1 MAQEGNN
8 LNARMAVA
16 STRDSSSM
24 KALAVITALF
34 LPGDFIG
41 TLFGMSM
48 FEWGDVGD
56 DNNSPNATTKTE
68 QPDPVVTSRFWIYWS
83 VTVSLTISILCIWRA
98 WWVAQDRHFRKHLSR
113 DLSEE
118 QFWIDDGRP
127 RTLERSF
134 LYDFFYLSVRRDE
147 RGSGW
152 DKREMARAGT
162 LSTSTTIDKSDE
174 DSGWEKLG
182 RGTTVPGAKQVETF
196 EIVER
201 PGTFRLRQ
209 IAFTKADTKTESRTY
224 V

>member
-1 MAQEGNN
+1 MAQEDNN

-56 DNNSPNATTKTE
+56 DDGNNTADEPH
-68 QPDPVVTSRFWIYWS
+68 PVVTNRFWIYWS
-83 VTVSLTISILCIWRA
+83 VTIPLTISILCVWRA

-118 QFWIDDGRP
+118 RFWTDDGRP

-134 LYDFFYLSVRRDE
+134 LHDFFYLSVRRDE
-147 RGSGW
+147 RGHGW
-152 DKREMARAGT
+152 DKKLARAET
-162 LSTSTTIDKSDE
+162 LSASTTIEKSDE
-174 DSGWEKLG
+174 DRNWEMQG
-182 RGTTVPGAKQVETF
+182 RGTTVPGAGQVRSF
-196 EIVER
+196 ESR
-201 PGTFRLRQ
+201 KKPSTFRLRQ
-209 IAFTKADTKTESRTY
+209 IAFARAEKVDGRTY

>member
-1 MAQEGNN
+1 MAQEGDN
-8 LNARMAVA
+8 LNARMAIA

-56 DNNSPNATTKTE
+56 DNDATTKTVK
-68 QPDPVVTSRFWIYWS
+68 PDPVVTSLFWIYWS
-83 VTVSLTISILCIWRA
+83 VTIPLTISILCIWRA

-118 QFWIDDGRP
+118 QFWTEDGRP

-162 LSTSTTIDKSDE
+162 LSTRTTIDKSDG

-182 RGTTVPGAKQVETF
+182 RRARDV
-196 EIVER
+196 
-201 PGTFRLRQ
+201 
-209 IAFTKADTKTESRTY
+209 
-224 V
+224 